1 VAVATSPSGA
11 SRAPSHHRRAP
22 ELLPGRL
29 GKYAPAIAAV
39 LATLVAI
46 AAVATWHH
54 DTPLHVELRIDHA
67 ISRLGLGQRFY
78 HAGTNLASA
87 FTFSFIVAALALWSA
102 LRRSWRELAACAAAP
117 LTVLIVQVVL
127 KPGVGRTIGVHDSD
141 SFPSGHAA
149 ATTAWVTLAILLVL
163 PVFPDLVSR
172 VCLVAVGTATVV
184 WSVLSVIAL
193 HWHYPVDAAAGV
205 LTALA
210 VVLGWCALV
219 DRVADRISDRRK
231 LEPSL

>member
-1 VAVATSPSGA
+1 VSVATSPSGP
-11 SRAPSHHRRAP
+11 SRASTQHRRAP

-29 GKYAPAIAAV
+29 GRHAFAIVAV
-39 LATLVAI
+39 MTALVAV

-54 DTPLHVELRIDHA
+54 DAPLHVELRVDHT
-67 ISRLGLGQRFY
+67 ISRLGIGSKFY
-78 HAGTNLASA
+78 DAGTNLASA

-117 LTVLIVQVVL
+117 LTVLLVQVAL
-127 KPGVGRTIGVHDSD
+127 KPGIGRTIGAHNSY

-163 PVFPDLVSR
+163 PIFPDLVSR
-172 VCLVAVGTATVV
+172 VCLVAVGTATVL

-193 HWHYPVDAAAGV
+193 HWHYPVDAVAGV

-210 VVLGWCALV
+210 VVIGWCALV
-219 DRVADRISDRRK
+219 DRVADRIADRRK

>member
-11 SRAPSHHRRAP
+11 SRAPSRHRRAP

-29 GKYAPAIAAV
+29 GKHAFAIVAV
-39 LATLVAI
+39 LTTLVAI
-46 AAVATWHH
+46 AAVATWHN
-54 DTPLHVELRIDHA
+54 DAPLHVELRVDRA
-67 ISRLGLGQRFY
+67 ISRLGVGQQFY
-78 HAGTNLASA
+78 DTGTNLASA

-117 LTVLIVQVVL
+117 LTVLVVQVVL
-127 KPGVGRTIGVHDSD
+127 KPGVGRTIGLHHSY

-163 PVFPDLVSR
+163 PVFPDLLSR
-172 VCLVAVGTATVV
+172 VCLVAVGTATVA
-184 WSVLSVIAL
+184 WSVLSVVAL
-193 HWHYPVDAAAGV
+193 HWHYPVDAVAGV

-210 VVLGWCALV
+210 IVLGWCALV
-219 DRVADRISDRRK
+219 DRVADRIADRRK
-231 LEPSL
+231 LEPSV

>member
-1 VAVATSPSGA
+1 MAVAPSPSGA
-11 SRAPSHHRRAP
+11 SRAPSRHRRAP

-29 GKYAPAIAAV
+29 GKHAFAIV
-39 LATLVAI
+39 GVMATLVAI

-54 DTPLHVELRIDHA
+54 DTPLLVELRVDHA
-67 ISRLGLGQRFY
+67 IWRLGLGRRFY
-78 HAGTNLASA
+78 EAGTNLASA

-117 LTVLIVQVVL
+117 LTVLVVQVVL
-127 KPGVGRTIGVHDSD
+127 KPGIGRTIGVHDSY

-172 VCLVAVGTATVV
+172 VCLVAVGTVTVA
-184 WSVLSVIAL
+184 WSVVSVIAL
-193 HWHYPVDAAAGV
+193 HWHYPVDAVAGV

-210 VVLGWCALV
+210 IVLGWCAVV
-219 DRVADRISDRRK
+219 DRVADRIADRRR

>member
-11 SRAPSHHRRAP
+11 SRAASHHRRAP
-22 ELLPGRL
+22 VLLPGRL
-29 GKYAPAIAAV
+29 GKHAFAIAAV

-54 DTPLHVELRIDHA
+54 DTPLHVELRVDHA
-67 ISRLGLGQRFY
+67 ISRLGVGQRFWDT
-78 HAGTNLASA
+78 GTNLASA

-117 LTVLIVQVVL
+117 LTVLVVQVVL
-127 KPGVGRTIGVHDSD
+127 KPGIGRTIGGHHSY

-163 PVFPDLVSR
+163 PIFPDLVSR
-172 VCLVAVGTATVV
+172 VCLVAVGTATVAWAV
-184 WSVLSVIAL
+184 VSVIAL
-193 HWHYPVDAAAGV
+193 HWHYPVDAVAGV

-210 VVLGWCALV
+210 IVLGWCALV
-219 DRVADRISDRRK
+219 DRVADRIADRRK